1 VSLGHDASWLH
12 LVDADRF
19 SIVQTLKQSRQ
30 NDSNGRSQDRIFESS
45 DLVDQYT
52 ALVLAIFINAGLVE
66 VSVKLQS

>member
-1 VSLGHDASWLH
+1 MSLGHDASWLH